1 VSHAFGLPPRSDRLQ
16 RLKRKCPECGGW
28 DMGNVGVVMHKRDC
42 PRNPDREYFDHL
54 DQEHE
59 DTEKAKHG

>member
-1 VSHAFGLPPRSDRLQ
+1 
-16 RLKRKCPECGGW
+16 
-28 DMGNVGVVMHKRDC
+28 MGNVGVVMHKRDC